1 MTLPQILGDLMRLLF
16 DLAAPAATCTLAL
29 AGLALRQES
38 GANFEAGGRFQR
50 WIIWSAVLLT
60 LPQVLSWFLAQAGT
74 TIPPEAPGASPWLA
88 AIESGFNAFVS
99 DVLIAKLLPV
109 FAAYFVL
116 KAVLDTAQG
125 RGALGSVLSAM
136 FLLTVSSTAKLMQG
150 WNDGTQLA
158 TIGVLSSLWNYVAG
172 TILPEAAGLAV
183 VGAILNYSRQRP
195 FMPLVGTALAFL
207 SVSGLWQLVQ
217 AMVR

>member
-29 AGLALRQES
+29 AGIALRQEG
-38 GANFEAGGRFQR
+38 GANFEAGGKFQR
-50 WIIWSAVLLT
+50 WIIWSVILLT
-60 LPQVLSWFLAQAGT
+60 LPQFLSWFLAQGGIS
-74 TIPPEAPGASPWLA
+74 IPPQAPAPSPWLGA
-88 AIESGFNAFVS
+88 VEKSFDAFVS
-99 DVLIAKLLPV
+99 GVLIAKLLPV
-109 FAAYFVL
+109 LAAYFVL
-116 KAVLDTAQG
+116 KAALDASQG
-125 RGALGSVLSAM
+125 HSALGSVLTAM
-136 FLLTVSSTAKLMQG
+136 FLLSVSGTVKLMQG

-158 TIGVLSSLWNYVAG
+158 TVSVLSSLWDYVAG

-217 AMVR
+217 VMVR